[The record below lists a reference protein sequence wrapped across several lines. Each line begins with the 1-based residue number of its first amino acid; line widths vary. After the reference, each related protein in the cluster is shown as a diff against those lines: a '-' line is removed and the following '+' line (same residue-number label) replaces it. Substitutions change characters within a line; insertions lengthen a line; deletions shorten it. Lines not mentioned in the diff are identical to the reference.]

1 MNENSKIYLAGHSGM
16 VGGAILRLLKRMGF
30 INIVFRSHS
39 ELDLTNQSAVIN
51 FFQKEKPEYVFLA
64 AARVGGILAN
74 STYPADFIYQNLMI
88 QTNVIHSSFVTGVR
102 KLLFLG
108 SSCIYPR
115 DCPQPIRE
123 EFLLSGPLEKTNEA
137 YATAKISGIK
147 MCAAYNKQYK
157 TDYISIMPTNLYGPG
172 DNYDLETSHVVPALI
187 RKFHE
192 GLPAKPVT
200 LWGTG
205 RVKREFLHVDDLAD
219 ACLYLFNSY
228 DKSEIINV
236 GTGKDIS
243 ILELAILIQ
252 KIIGHKGEILWDN
265 TKPDG
270 TPKKLLDVS
279 KIHRLGWAHK
289 LDLEEGLRSTYLDY
303 TRTLQMT

>member
-16 VGGAILRLLKRMGF
+16 VGGAILRHLKKKGF
-30 INIVFRSHS
+30 KNITLKSHS
-39 ELDLTNQSAVIN
+39 ELDLTNQVAVFN

-74 STYPADFIYQNLMI
+74 STHPADFIFQNLMI
-88 QTNVIHSSFVTGVR
+88 QTNVIHSSFVVGVR

-115 DCPQPIRE
+115 DCPQPIKE
-123 EFLLSGPLEKTNEA
+123 EYLLSGPLEKTNAA
-137 YATAKISGIK
+137 YATAKISGIE
-147 MCAAYNKQYK
+147 MCTAYNRQYG
-157 TDYISIMPTNLYGPG
+157 TNFISIMPTNLYGPG
-172 DNYDLETSHVVPALI
+172 DNYDLESSHVVPALI

-192 GLPAKPVT
+192 GLPGKPVT

-205 RVKREFLHVDDLAD
+205 RAKREFLHVDDLAD

-228 DKSEIINV
+228 NESEIINV
-236 GTGKDIS
+236 GTGEDIS
-243 ILELAILIQ
+243 VFELAILIQ
-252 KIIGHKGEILWDN
+252 KIVGHKGEILWDN

-270 TPKKLLDVS
+270 TPQKLLDVS
-279 KIHRLGWAHK
+279 KIHGLGWSHK
-289 LDLEEGLRSTYLDY
+289 FNLEEGLRSTYLDY
-303 TRTLQMT
+303 IGTLKKG